1 MSKIIPYANYKAVLK
16 YPRYELGVFDCYTVI
31 KDVLKEHYG
40 IVIPN
45 YARPFNFH
53 LPPLDLFSKIA
64 KEDFF
69 IHRPSLDFK
78 EIQAGDIL
86 SFKVKSDTVNH
97 VGIYLGN
104 GLFLHQL
111 YNSMPRE
118 DSLSLAW
125 MRRLAAVHYHEQ
137 IEQEKNVID
146 FVDIMPDYLKDE
158 RYVEQPVE

>member
-1 MSKIIPYANYKAVLK
+1 MSKIIPYTKYKEVLK
-16 YPRYELGVFDCYTVI
+16 YPRYELGVFDCYTVVR
-31 KDVLKEHYG
+31 DVLKEAYG

-53 LPPLDLFSKIA
+53 LPSLDLFSKIA
-64 KEDFF
+64 DEDFF
-69 IHRPSLDFK
+69 KPRESLDFK
-78 EIQAGDIL
+78 GIQAGDIL

-111 YNSMPRE
+111 FQSMPRE

-125 MRRLAAVHYHEQ
+125 MRRLSAVHYHELL
-137 IEQEKNVID
+137 EHEKEVVD
-146 FVDIMPDYLKDE
+146 FVDLMPNYVKEE
-158 RYVEQPVE
+158 RYVEQ

>member
-1 MSKIIPYANYKAVLK
+1 MSKIIPYENYKAVLK

-31 KDVLKEHYG
+31 KDVLFKHYG

-45 YARPFNFH
+45 YARPEHFH
-53 LPPLDLFSKIA
+53 VPPLDLFSKIA
-64 KEDFF
+64 QEDFF
-69 IHRPSLDFK
+69 LPRPSLDFK

-86 SFKVKSDTVNH
+86 SFSVKADTVNH

-111 YNSMPRE
+111 YRSMPRE

-125 MRRLAAVHYHEQ
+125 MRRLRAVHYHEQ